1 MPFSTHLLDTALQ
14 HRREL
19 NEQQRSVL
27 LDRVIQWLESH
38 GQEYGIEQA
47 YIFGSLIYPDR
58 FTEYSDVD
66 VAVESID
73 PNRFFEA
80 IALLSESVERDVDL
94 VDLSKC
100 TFANQIRQREIQ
112 WTAQPG
118 RS

>member
-1 MPFSTHLLDTALQ
+1 MSFSTHLLDTALQ

-19 NEQQRSVL
+19 NEKQRLVL
-27 LDRVIQWLESH
+27 LDRVIQWLEAY

-47 YIFGSLIYPDR
+47 YIFGSLIYPNR

-73 PNRFFEA
+73 PDRFFEA

-94 VDLSKC
+94 VNLSKC
-100 TFANQIRQREIQ
+100 TFSTQIRQRGIR